1 MNIFTDASFK
11 NRNESEPKKTATHD
25 GFNFYNYGALKY
37 KPKAIT
43 NAVLVNK
50 GDLYSDLDRK
60 RTYGYLSQ
68 LNSFKYP
75 NIEYIENSIDSTLT
89 PAQNQQVMALDMA
102 FAFRNKVSSYLL

>member
-1 MNIFTDASFK
+1 MFLFRIGINKGKEYWKRKQCSNNVK
-11 NRNESEPKKTATHD
+11 HQQ
-25 GFNFYNYGALKY
+25 

-75 NIEYIENSIDSTLT
+75 NIEYIENNIDSTLT
-89 PAQNQQVMALDMA
+89 TNI
-102 FAFRNKVSSYLL
+102 YLNPRKKYGLGFDFDISQSNIQKILPFYHF